1 MLMHRCKSGRL
12 ISNDSI
18 IAFVADNA
26 NDPSRYAI
34 NNGALVYNDHNGFLR
49 VIDLDLIPTLDDTEE
64 FFTPPTVRRRR
75 RRPYQH
81 PVAPKNSP
89 NDDDIARFSLEHRR
103 AEIESLAASCM
114 LYEWDYQ
121 QLVHALCVILGACT
135 LTNEQKRL
143 VEGNI
148 LPCPSIG
155 KKSLPLSQDHS

>member
-1 MLMHRCKSGRL
+1 MLMHRCKSGKL

-18 IAFVADNA
+18 LAFVADNA

-34 NNGALVYNDHNGFLR
+34 NNGSLVYNDHNGALR

-75 RRPYQH
+75 RRPYHH
-81 PVAPKNSP
+81 PVVPKNDP
-89 NDDDIARFSLEHRR
+89 NDDIARCGLEHRR

-121 QLVHALCVILGACT
+121 QLVHALCVIL
-135 LTNEQKRL
+135 
-143 VEGNI
+143 EG
-148 LPCPSIG
+148 S
-155 KKSLPLSQDHS
+155 